1 MRSSIT
7 LFDDQYKF
15 YKAFKSEKLLIAFVE
30 YMFENI
36 EPEWLSEQEKILF
49 DSLRVRMDNQKKKA
63 SAGAKWWK
71 SSHWGWRKQKT
82 TKDETKNK
90 QKTNKKQAKNKQ
102 EEDISYDI
110 LRDTSNDVSKDKEEV
125 KVITLSNDNV
135 ETEVSNFWNKEINEL
150 ITNLKGYANSLWIAY
165 DNTKERYFAKFI
177 LTAKEYWDF
186 CEKIWQSRTEF
197 AVNIMKASIHI
208 NYWKWICWWP
218 MKIYQNYSDVYNETL
233 KFKNRNSKN
242 LIQSF

>member
-1 MRSSIT
+1 MVKQLQRRTKKIEWK
-7 LFDDQYKF
+7 DEDQKTQT
-15 YKAFKSEKLLIAFVE
+15 KPKQNPNKSEQKPKKTKI
-30 YMFENI
+30 ENRK
-36 EPEWLSEQEKILF
+36 EKIEN
-49 DSLRVRMDNQKKKA
+49 R
-63 SAGAKWWK
+63 
-71 SSHWGWRKQKT
+71 
-82 TKDETKNK
+82 
-90 QKTNKKQAKNKQ
+90 
-102 EEDISYDI
+102 
-110 LRDTSNDVSKDKEEV
+110 KDKKENNSL
-125 KVITLSNDNV
+125 TLSNDNV
-135 ETEVSNFWNKEINEL
+135 ETEVSSFWNKEINEL
-150 ITNLKGYANSLWIAY
+150 ITNLKWYANSLWIAY

-242 LIQSF
+242 FIQSF